1 MSDPGNDKASVLAYQ
16 TGNGELERLR
26 RENEELR
33 SRYEPSNV
41 AESDFGGEQP
51 RYRLNERG
59 FYGYGMDCRLYEP
72 GDEIVYLD
80 HPNLT
85 MVPLNDAA
93 RRRLQAEIDHQ
104 TSCQREK
111 AMRDGRQFSG
121 LITDRGVLIADAD
134 QEARRAAINVQIAM
148 PTDKDKNMPPMPHMA
163 PKRGP
168 GRPRSIV
175 KDVTPPK
182 PTSRPGPDVPPAGI
196 GFALNDR
203 GS

>member
-1 MSDPGNDKASVLAYQ
+1 
-16 TGNGELERLR
+16 
-26 RENEELR
+26 
-33 SRYEPSNV
+33 
-41 AESDFGGEQP
+41 
-51 RYRLNERG
+51 
-59 FYGYGMDCRLYEP
+59 MDCRLYEP

-134 QEARRAAINVQIAM
+134 QGSAAGCDQRADRHADRQGQEHAADAAHGTEAWYWASSQHRQGRDTSEADFSTGAGCAAGWYRLCAE
-148 PTDKDKNMPPMPHMA
+148 
-163 PKRGP
+163 
-168 GRPRSIV
+168 
-175 KDVTPPK
+175 
-182 PTSRPGPDVPPAGI
+182 
-196 GFALNDR
+196 
-203 GS
+203 